1 MLKNILTKI
10 KYDRFKKING
20 FSIIIVPSG
29 SSAGTKSKYFTSG
42 KFYSFLVV
50 YSIVVFF
57 LGFLI
62 LNLTPLKD
70 LIFSSTSLS
79 PTDKK
84 IINELNQKLIYL
96 TNELENLKTT
106 NLQLKNAIMLGDS
119 SLIDSLSN
127 KIDSDQ
133 QSKNPFGGN
142 ILEVFEKL
150 FLSQPGNNII
160 EIQFT
165 TPLNGFISR
174 GFNPDNGHMGIDIV
188 AKVGTPVFAAA
199 SGYVVF
205 SGYTVRDGYMII
217 LAHSDGYISVY
228 KHCSQLLKQQRE
240 RVTEGEIIALSG
252 NTGEITTGPHL
263 HFEVWKD
270 GKPIDPKTVLN
281 NF

>member
-1 MLKNILTKI
+1 MLKNILKKI
-10 KYDRFKKING
+10 KHDRLKKING

-29 SSAGTKSKYFTSG
+29 SSAKTNSKYVSSSR
-42 KFYSFLVV
+42 FYSYLAL
-50 YSIVVFF
+50 YSFGVFF
-57 LGFLI
+57 LGFFI
-62 LNLTPLKD
+62 LNLTPLKG
-70 LIFSSTSLS
+70 LFFSNTSLS

-96 TNELENLKTT
+96 TSELENLKTT
-106 NLQLKNAIMLGDS
+106 NQQLKNAIMLGDS
-119 SLIDSLSN
+119 SMIDSLSN
-127 KIDSDQ
+127 KMDNNQ
-133 QSKNPFGGN
+133 QMKSPFGGN

-150 FLSQPGNNII
+150 FLYHPTNNK
-160 EIQFT
+160 EVQFSS
-165 TPLNGFISR
+165 PLNGFISR

-188 AKVGTPVFAAA
+188 AKIGSPVFAAA

-240 RVTEGEIIALSG
+240 RVIEGEIIALSG